1 MWKSGHRRM
10 CGNPYARVTILAS
23 HSVASIPAVDEKI
36 DVAMTVTDAAIQ
48 KYIEFA
54 TPNAESE
61 KLDQKQLFIQKC
73 KKSVFWPHGPQMVE
87 NAEFGEE
94 QKRPGGDWM
103 PIWNEIK
110 LHTPTPACE

>member
-1 MWKSGHRRM
+1 M

-23 HSVASIPAVDEKI
+23 HSVASVPPVDEKI

-61 KLDQKQLFIQKC
+61 ILDQKQLFIEKGS
-73 KKSVFWPHGPQMVE
+73 KSAFGHLGRPPGP
-87 NAEFGEE
+87 
-94 QKRPGGDWM
+94 K
-103 PIWNEIK
+103 
-110 LHTPTPACE
+110 